1 MQKEPVTRKSIFRKL
16 AIFLAI
22 LGPGIITGSVDN
34 DAGGITTYS
43 LAGAIY
49 GYGLIWTLIPSFI
62 VLVII
67 QEMNARMGIVTGKG
81 LADLIRENAGV
92 KVTFFI
98 FLGLLFS
105 GIGNTTTEFAG
116 VAGSME
122 VFGVSK
128 YISVPVVAVL
138 VWVLVVKGTYKI
150 AERIFLIFSVSLLTY
165 VVSAIMAKPDWSAI
179 GSSII
184 RPKME
189 ISTQSLAMVIG
200 LVGTTIAPWMQFYMQ
215 SSVIEKGLKIQ
226 NYSYTVAD
234 IVVGCIVTVVV
245 AFFIM
250 VACASTLHPA
260 GIEINEAKDAA
271 LSLKPLAGNLASQ
284 VFAFGLFI
292 ASIFS
297 ATILPLAT
305 AFFVCEAFGFE
316 AGIDKEWDEAK
327 EFYILY
333 TGILVISAIVI
344 LIPGAP
350 LIKISLWSQVINGIL
365 LPVVLISM
373 MILINKKKIM
383 GIYTNKTSANV
394 IGVRFSSWYAFR
406 LRFLSCRFSTGE
418 KARNSLYLCFKRLG
432 WVFTSIR
439 KEYHMKCERHP
450 WHSINPGPEA
460 PQFVRSIIE
469 IPKGSKGKYELDKE
483 SGLLRLDR
491 VLFSSVHYPANYGF
505 IPQTYCDDH
514 DPLDILVIC
523 SIDVFA
529 MSIIE
534 AKVIGAM
541 EMVDSEERDDKI
553 IAVARNDMSVNYI
566 NDISELPPHT
576 LVELKRFFEDYKQL
590 EHKNVIVDQFMGREK
605 AYEIILEGM
614 KLYNENREKLIRSH

>member
-1 MQKEPVTRKSIFRKL
+1 MIRFRIQRRNIFARIM
-16 AIFLAI
+16 IFFAI

-62 VLVII
+62 VLVVI

-92 KVTFFI
+92 KITFFI

-138 VWVLVVKGTYKI
+138 VWILVVKGTYKI
-150 AERIFLIFSVSLLTY
+150 AERIFLVFSVFLLTY
-165 VVSAIMAKPDWSAI
+165 VVSAIMGKPDWGEI
-179 GSSII
+179 GSAVI
-184 RPKME
+184 RPRMDLD
-189 ISTQSLAMVIG
+189 TQGIAMVIG

-215 SSVIEKGLKIQ
+215 SSVIEKGLKIKH
-226 NYSYTVAD
+226 YSYTLVD

-250 VACASTLHPA
+250 VACASTLHPNS
-260 GIEINEAKDAA
+260 IVINEAKDAA
-271 LSLKPLAGNLASQ
+271 LSLRPLAGNIASQ

-316 AGIDKEWDEAK
+316 AGIDKKWDEAK
-327 EFYILY
+327 EFYVLY
-333 TGILVISAIVI
+333 TGILVVSAIVI
-344 LIPGAP
+344 LVPGAP

-365 LPVVLISM
+365 LPVVLVSM
-373 MILINKKKIM
+373 MLLINRKRIM
-383 GIYTNKTSANV
+383 GEYV
-394 IGVRFSSWYAFR
+394 
-406 LRFLSCRFSTGE
+406 
-418 KARNSLYLCFKRLG
+418 NS
-432 WVFTSIR
+432 
-439 KEYHMKCERHP
+439 
-450 WHSINPGPEA
+450 
-460 PQFVRSIIE
+460 
-469 IPKGSKGKYELDKE
+469 
-483 SGLLRLDR
+483 
-491 VLFSSVHYPANYGF
+491 
-505 IPQTYCDDH
+505 
-514 DPLDILVIC
+514 PL
-523 SIDVFA
+523 
-529 MSIIE
+529 
-534 AKVIGAM
+534 K
-541 EMVDSEERDDKI
+541 
-553 IAVARNDMSVNYI
+553 NYI
-566 NDISELPPHT
+566 GWTAAVVLAGLSLSL
-576 LVELKRFFEDYKQL
+576 LVMPLL
-590 EHKNVIVDQFMGREK
+590 
-605 AYEIILEGM
+605 
-614 KLYNENREKLIRSH
+614 NR